1 MFYNYVEPMSR
12 DDRWRQRLQNLNRAY
27 DCLSRAC
34 ATAPEDERQQAGI
47 LHFFQMTF
55 ELCWKTLKDKL
66 ADEGIDVASPKET
79 IKRAFAVG
87 LIKDAE
93 PWLEVLLTRNIFT
106 HAYDEE
112 MAQQALNRV
121 MDVYLPMVRACV
133 QHLNELDS
141 ADE

>member
-1 MFYNYVEPMSR
+1 MSR

-27 DCLSRAC
+27 DCLARAC
-34 ATAPEDERQQAGI
+34 ETAPEDERQLAGI

-87 LIKDAE
+87 LIPDAE
-93 PWLEVLLTRNIFT
+93 PWLDALLNRNIFT

-112 MAQQALNRV
+112 MARQALNRV
-121 MDVYLPMVRACV
+121 LERYLPMVRDCV
-133 QHLNELDS
+133 LYLNTLDA

>member
-1 MFYNYVEPMSR
+1 MSR

-27 DCLSRAC
+27 DCLARAC
-34 ATAPEDERQQAGI
+34 ETAPEDERQLAGI

-66 ADEGIDVASPKET
+66 ADEGIDVSSPKET

-87 LIKDAE
+87 LIPDAE
-93 PWLEVLLTRNIFT
+93 PWLDALLNRNIFT

-112 MAQQALNRV
+112 MARQALNRV
-121 MDVYLPMVRACV
+121 LERYLPMVRDCV
-133 QHLNELDS
+133 LHLNTLDA

>member
-1 MFYNYVEPMSR
+1 MNR
-12 DDRWRQRLQNLNRAY
+12 AGRWQQRLQNLNRVY
-27 DCLSRAC
+27 DCLARAC
-34 ATAPEDERQQAGI
+34 ATAPEDVRQLAGI

-87 LIKDAE
+87 LITDAE
-93 PWLEVLLTRNIFT
+93 PWLDALMTRNVFT
-106 HAYDEE
+106 HACDEE
-112 MAQQALNRV
+112 MAQLALKRV
-121 MDVYLPMVRACV
+121 MENYYPMIKACV
-133 QHLNELDS
+133 THLNSLA